1 MKKIR
6 KIFPV
11 LLMIWPYLFILLTI
25 LPGEQPK
32 IQEFLLTA
40 YLPLTVVVYGLNIW
54 NACTYPSEESEC
66 KLAFYDMVIK
76 LAHIPFY
83 IGVFVIGICLVFAM
97 VVPALLFI
105 SPILILFLAVI
116 DADFIRVWDKCCR
129 KTIQKRDF
137 IKRDNFTIY
146 HITFDFCCRCDKRCL
161 SLSKIKNKQIKLFS
175 VKQKPRV

>member
-66 KLAFYDMVIK
+66 KLAFYDM
-76 LAHIPFY
+76 AHIPFY

-116 DADFIRVWDKCCR
+116 DFFLMLTSSVYGINAAVK
-129 KTIQKRDF
+129 
-137 IKRDNFTIY
+137 
-146 HITFDFCCRCDKRCL
+146 
-161 SLSKIKNKQIKLFS
+161 LSKKGILSKETTLLFIILHLIFVADVIS
-175 VKQKPRV
+175 AVCLCQKSKISK

>member
-11 LLMIWPYLFILLTI
+11 LLVIWPYLFILLTI

-116 DADFIRVWDKCCR
+116 DFFLMLTSSVYGINAAVK
-129 KTIQKRDF
+129 
-137 IKRDNFTIY
+137 
-146 HITFDFCCRCDKRCL
+146 
-161 SLSKIKNKQIKLFS
+161 LSKKGILSKETTLLFIILHLIFVADVIS
-175 VKQKPRV
+175 AVCLCQKSKISK